1 LVRTLRDYRLMTG
14 HQNTSKNQIVNSTP
28 GLASLQNLFEMAWC
42 LSRTHQNEL
51 VLCKD
56 FLPWTDIAVSAKTV
70 RMAGLSTPGFDP
82 EAVQARWRDA
92 ANFVGHC
99 NEAKRHSL
107 VWAMA
112 SLSLG
117 HMRCWPTS
125 LRDQAIEVYGPFRV
139 TIESVNLLEQWV

>member
-1 LVRTLRDYRLMTG
+1 
-14 HQNTSKNQIVNSTP
+14 
-28 GLASLQNLFEMAWC
+28 LAGLQNLFEMAWC

-70 RMAGLSTPGFDP
+70 CPPGMSPPGFHP
-82 EAVQARWRDA
+82 EAVQARWQA
-92 ANFVGHC
+92 AADFLLLC
-99 NEAKRHSL
+99 NEARSRSL
-107 VWAMA
+107 TCAMA

-125 LRDQAIEVYGPFRV
+125 LRDQAIEFYGPFRA
-139 TIESVNLLEQWV
+139 TIESFNPLEHWV